1 MAVPEILVSEVV
13 LGMMVIPELQGS
25 ENNVKMPEPFGVVAS
40 WAMPWFSYCGQ
51 EGQAGSPTPLL
62 SSPSTLDP
70 LPTPPP
76 RRPLQVRDEGAGL
89 QPHAGHAL
97 CSGGDQQR
105 QQPAARRAAGLRD
118 GGLLLHVQQRP
129 AGALLPVPG

>member
-1 MAVPEILVSEVV
+1 MVATEILVSEVV
-13 LGMMVIPELQGS
+13 IGTVVIPELWGG

-40 WAMPWFSYCGQ
+40 WAMPWFSYCRQ

-62 SSPSTLDP
+62 SSPSTLDL

-89 QPHAGHAL
+89 QPHAGHAIRG
-97 CSGGDQQR
+97 GGDQQR
-105 QQPAARRAAGLRD
+105 QQPAA
-118 GGLLLHVQQRP
+118 
-129 AGALLPVPG
+129 